1 MGYPAAAQLRSFGSR
16 AITSGQTKTPEPTT
30 ALLGLLSW
38 APAFNA
44 LASLDMQDDLL
55 FAVPAENRQAIRL
68 GLRGDPQQSPVSAAY
83 RAGDPSVHYG
93 QLTTLIIYSQ
103 AIFLR
108 FFRICE
114 LFN

>member
-1 MGYPAAAQLRSFGSR
+1 MGYPAAAQFRSFGSR

-68 GLRGDPQQSPVSAAY
+68 GLRGDPQRSLRTAY
-83 RAGDPSVHYG
+83 HTYHLLASHFRLLFPFVPKKVTAYK
-93 QLTTLIIYSQ
+93 YK
-103 AIFLR
+103 AIL
-108 FFRICE
+108 
-114 LFN
+114 